1 MTATVLLFPPAASAR
16 LQSTVSLF
24 HLDGRLFASAGFLP
38 GDPGTAWGW
47 IVETVAAA
55 LDCDEADVHC
65 ADDCDL
71 VTAGGIPAYMV
82 EILRPSIFR

>member
-1 MTATVLLFPPAASAR
+1 MTATLLAFPAERAYR
-16 LQSTVSLF
+16 LQSTVSLL
-24 HLDGRLFASAGFLP
+24 HLNGRLFASASFLP
-38 GDPGTAWGW
+38 GDPGAAWDW

-55 LDCDEADVHC
+55 LGCDEADVHC

-82 EILRPSIFR
+82 EIVRPVHFR